1 VIGEL
6 AGSISDIQSSS
17 TTYFNTVHKWMP
29 IVSKRQFYATLLH
42 RMTTRR
48 AELLLLTLSMKLSSS
63 NVEVAETD
71 LYRAVKQLHF
81 EAESCGTLSI
91 LVLQAGVIIA
101 LYELGH
107 AIYPAA
113 YLSVGRCARYAIGLG
128 LDQTASTVGEMKLP
142 WNEEEECRRVWWS
155 ILILDRF
162 LNLCGFGQRL
172 LTPDIHSDIYLPVD
186 EEAWDAGL
194 TRPEDAFRLGSA
206 SVLHMGLFARLAQAA
221 HLVSKALQD
230 ARDGETDTAQLRRT
244 LFALISL
251 SEMEGTAVTHLRIHR
266 KDHSQSTT
274 DKLNL
279 LNQGLRQL
287 NTRWLAGSTYLSLLE
302 TREMMALIPYEFSDV
317 ASGY

>member
-1 VIGEL
+1 MPGLRLPDAPNEHNQSPSAQPALPSRILSSRTSANEFPAAYFIDPEVFRIAQMEFPRVNMSVQQVIGEL

-155 ILILDRF
+155 ILILDRLVIPPCSF
-162 LNLCGFGQRL
+162 PNQ
-172 LTPDIHSDIYLPVD
+172 
-186 EEAWDAGL
+186 
-194 TRPEDAFRLGSA
+194 GS
-206 SVLHMGLFARLAQAA
+206 F
-221 HLVSKALQD
+221 
-230 ARDGETDTAQLRRT
+230 
-244 LFALISL
+244 
-251 SEMEGTAVTHLRIHR
+251 
-266 KDHSQSTT
+266 KDHLS
-274 DKLNL
+274 D
-279 LNQGLRQL
+279 GCRQL
-287 NTRWLAGSTYLSLLE
+287 PESVRLRTTA
-302 TREMMALIPYEFSDV
+302 PYPR
-317 ASGY
+317 YPL